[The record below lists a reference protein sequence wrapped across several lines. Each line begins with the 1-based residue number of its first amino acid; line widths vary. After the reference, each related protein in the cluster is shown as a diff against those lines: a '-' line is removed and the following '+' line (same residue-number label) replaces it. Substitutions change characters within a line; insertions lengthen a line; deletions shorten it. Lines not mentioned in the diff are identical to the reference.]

1 MNSWVAAH
9 YPAQDFDNTGD
20 GADVV
25 RLDGLKGVTPSVTPT
40 KVAEE
45 QHSTE
50 AAAKGGV
57 TSLFQKSPLPAIAC
71 PLVSKSARQDARRQE
86 AEVPVCL

>member
-9 YPAQDFDNTGD
+9 YPDQDFDNTGD
-20 GADVV
+20 GADV
-25 RLDGLKGVTPSVTPT
+25 LKGVTSSVTPT

-45 QHSTE
+45 QHSKE

-57 TSLFQKSPLPAIAC
+57 TSLFQKSPLPAVAC